1 MVALPLR
8 ATPRRASKRQRRAIT
23 SANITEMVD
32 AWKKTGRIGTS
43 KPKAKKKAVA
53 QAVAAA
59 LSEQDRSRKK
69 ARPHGRRA

>member
-1 MVALPLR
+1 
-8 ATPRRASKRQRRAIT
+8 
-23 SANITEMVD
+23 MVD